1 MSEELFA
8 LRDNEEKRR
17 WRCVK
22 RGGENDGGEETEEIM
37 EWEREGDEVGD
48 DWSNTMADV
57 RCWKRSVC
65 NN

>member
-22 RGGENDGGEETEEIM
+22 RGENDGGEETEEIM